1 MEVSNEE
8 KNDLINKIVIS
19 MWDEIGEQAAKRL
32 QAALYVNLSG
42 YDVRK
47 ISTELTVYDE
57 KNAADYL
64 KKFLIAKKIKG
75 CTDRTLHFYGT
86 SLKKIFETISKSPM
100 DIQADDI
107 RMPFLLQRSGADRGK
122 QSYRQ
127 RNHRKHYQE
136 AGEIC

>member
-57 KNAADYL
+57 KNTADYFQNTHECGRDNM
-64 KKFLIAKKIKG
+64 KS
-75 CTDRTLHFYGT
+75 CTGATERS
-86 SLKKIFETISKSPM
+86 SLWQKHTEH
-100 DIQADDI
+100 
-107 RMPFLLQRSGADRGK
+107 QRSPRSTAL
-122 QSYRQ
+122 
-127 RNHRKHYQE
+127 
-136 AGEIC
+136 IIM